1 MHHSRAPSR
10 LTTQRL
16 RTARF
21 PEQHI
26 NVFAAG
32 NLRVRRDEMVAPLAL
47 AHDHARLIKSL
58 SEISRV
64 PQRRIEEGVAEIGP
78 FTLSWHPNDEWLESA
93 AVITKVS
100 SLASGR
106 TKTPE

>member
-47 AHDHARLIKSL
+47 AHDHARLIESPSKV
-58 SEISRV
+58 SRV
-64 PQRRIEEGVAEIGP
+64 PEGRVEESVAEIGP
-78 FTLSWHPNDEWLESA
+78 FYLVLA
-93 AVITKVS
+93 AERRVIGISRGDYQGVVVGK
-100 SLASGR
+100 R
-106 TKTPE
+106 TNENA